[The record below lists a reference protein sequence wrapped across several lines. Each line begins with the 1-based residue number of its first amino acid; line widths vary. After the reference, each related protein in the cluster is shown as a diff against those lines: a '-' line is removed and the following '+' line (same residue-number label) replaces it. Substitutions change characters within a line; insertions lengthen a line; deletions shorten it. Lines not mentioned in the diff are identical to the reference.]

1 MGLLRRTPQQ
11 IDADLARVRAAMGE
25 PAELWQAREG
35 DVITIPRHF
44 APRMTVVSLTF
55 DDPDGDHLWLE
66 WTADCG
72 WGRQGYTPAARIGII
87 SRAGAVPAAGIDDN
101 ALADLRAQLTE
112 GTSA

>member
-1 MGLLRRTPQQ
+1 MNLLRRTSQQ
-11 IDADLARVRAAMGE
+11 LDADLARLRAAMGE

-55 DDPDGDHLWLE
+55 DDPDGGRMWLT

-72 WGRQGYTPAARIGII
+72 WGRQGYTPAARIGTI
-87 SRAGAVPAAGIDDN
+87 SRGAAVSAGDLDDD
-101 ALADLRAQLTE
+101 ALAGLRAALTE
-112 GTSA
+112 GTD